1 MVDFNKVCSDVT
13 LWFEGGLVDDPDD
26 PGGLTNFGITQ
37 STVDDLKLGYDVRNL
52 TVAQAVEFYEVW
64 FWEYYSCDLLIDQVV
79 AAKVFDM
86 LVNITDE
93 AVLMVQSALNILYDS
108 PVVVVDGR
116 LGPIT
121 AKYINHIESSLMQR
135 FLLLVKRNQRA
146 FYLEQATKR
155 PVDEKFLKG
164 WLRRAYWPYMDDARL
179 WPYLPRLNE
188 TWPEGVE

>member
-1 MVDFNKVCSDVT
+1 MVDFNAVCGDVT
-13 LWFEGGLVDDPDD
+13 LWFEGGLANDPDD

-37 STVDDLKLGYDVRNL
+37 RTVDALKLGFNVRGL
-52 TVAQAVEFYEVW
+52 TTARAIEFYQVW
-64 FWEYYSCDLLIDQVV
+64 FWEYYGCDLLIDQVV
-79 AAKVFDM
+79 ATKVFDM
-86 LVNITDE
+86 LVNVTGE

-116 LGPIT
+116 LGPVT
-121 AKYINHIESSLMQR
+121 ANYINHIESSQMRR

-146 FYLEQATKR
+146 HYLEQVSKR
-155 PVDEKFLKG
+155 PVAQKDLKG